1 MHTYIYT
8 NTYINGYLGI
18 LTIENIFLEN
28 LKYIFE
34 DISSIFLENM
44 DKLII
49 VKCFSQALTP
59 QK

>member
-34 DISSIFLENM
+34 DISSIFLENV
-44 DKLII
+44 DICNKI
-49 VKCFSQALTP
+49 
-59 QK
+59 